1 MTPYRIVFGKAC
13 HLPLALGYKA
23 YWAVKKLNT
32 DAQACAERRSLQLN
46 KLEELRLNAYE
57 NTRIY
62 KEKIKLWHDR
72 HILAKSFEPRQQV
85 LLFNSRLKLFPG
97 KLKSRWTGPYSIVK
111 TYPHGTVEIRN
122 EQNGN
127 QFKVNGHRLK
137 HYLGEEVKKFPSPSD
152 WAS

>member
-13 HLPLALGYKA
+13 HLPLELGYKA

-32 DAQACAERRSLQLN
+32 DAHACAERRSLQLN
-46 KLEELRLNAYE
+46 ELEELRLHAYE

-85 LLFNSRLKLFPG
+85 LLFNSRLKIFSG
-97 KLKSRWTGPYSIVK
+97 KLKSRWTGPHSIVK
-111 TYPHGTVEIRN
+111 TYPHKAVENRN
-122 EQNGN
+122 EHMGINS
-127 QFKVNGHRLK
+127 R
-137 HYLGEEVKKFPSPSD
+137 
-152 WAS
+152 